1 MAREFERTERVSHF
15 LHEELARLLQSTV
28 RDPRVQ
34 EVNLTGVEVSR
45 DLSHAKVFFTLMS
58 DASSEERAEVTAVLS
73 KVSGFLRSELAKAS
87 TMRTVPRI
95 SFRLTRVLGGVA
107 TWRHCSARYAGLMS
121 NSIRVM
127 RKTPQTR
134 QTDHGASEKR
144 ASGRRSVGARQTNWH
159 VIERCAPAR
168 QAPFWGCQSGAHR
181 QP

>member
-1 MAREFERTERVSHF
+1 MVREFERTQRVSHF

-45 DLSHAKVFFTLMS
+45 DLSHAKVFFTLIS

-95 SFRLTRVLGGVA
+95 SFRFDESVGRGRDMETLL
-107 TWRHCSARYAGLMS
+107 
-121 NSIRVM
+121 
-127 RKTPQTR
+127 RKVRRADEQLHTG
-134 QTDHGASEKR
+134 DSEDASEP
-144 ASGRRSVGARQTNWH
+144 VD
-159 VIERCAPAR
+159 
-168 QAPFWGCQSGAHR
+168 
-181 QP
+181 

>member
-1 MAREFERTERVSHF
+1 MGREFERTQRVSHF

-95 SFRLTRVLGGVA
+95 SFRYDV
-107 TWRHCSARYAGLMS
+107 
-121 NSIRVM
+121 
-127 RKTPQTR
+127 
-134 QTDHGASEKR
+134 
-144 ASGRRSVGARQTNWH
+144 SVGRGRDMETLHREVRRADEQLHTGDL
-159 VIERCAPAR
+159 EDAPEPAD
-168 QAPFWGCQSGAHR
+168 
-181 QP
+181 